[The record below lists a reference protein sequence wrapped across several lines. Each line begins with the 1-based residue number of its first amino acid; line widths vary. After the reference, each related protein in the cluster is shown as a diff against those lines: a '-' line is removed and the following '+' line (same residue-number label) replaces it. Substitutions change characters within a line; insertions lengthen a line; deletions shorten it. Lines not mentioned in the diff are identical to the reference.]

1 MIIVNGEKKDI
12 GGMPLKEYLEK
23 ENISVHSVA
32 IMLNDDILEKPQ
44 IENTVLK
51 DGDILEIVGFVGG
64 G

>member
-12 GGMPLKEYLEK
+12 ENIGLKEYLEK
-23 ENISVHSVA
+23 ENISADSVA
-32 IMLNDDILEKPQ
+32 VMLNDDILEKPQ
-44 IENTVLK
+44 IENAVLK